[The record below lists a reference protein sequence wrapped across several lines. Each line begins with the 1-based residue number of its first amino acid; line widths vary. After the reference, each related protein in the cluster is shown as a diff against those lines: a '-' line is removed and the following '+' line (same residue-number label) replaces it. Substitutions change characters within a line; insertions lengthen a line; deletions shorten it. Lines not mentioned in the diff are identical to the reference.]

1 MYKVILALLL
11 TTTATYGQSTTGNP
25 FSPDDDYLS
34 VYQKA
39 DDKVK
44 DSLASARLVF
54 PERAVIVATVDSAVY
69 SEDSYISGGTTVF
82 CEGIVVGLKF
92 TSRIRNKDYILF
104 KTVKANTALDGG
116 SKNATYVTGAY
127 IIPLSWWNSNIT
139 VTPTWEQYQYI
150 LKTFPI
156 KTD

>member
-1 MYKVILALLL
+1 MYRFVLGLLL
-11 TTTATYGQSTTGNP
+11 ISTTAHSQSTTGNP

-39 DDKVK
+39 DNSIK
-44 DSLASARLVF
+44 DSLATARLVF
-54 PERAVIVATVDSAVY
+54 PERVIIAPKVDSAVY
-69 SEDSYISGGTTVF
+69 SEDSYVSGGTTVF
-82 CEGIVVGLKF
+82 CEGVVVGLKF
-92 TSRIRNKDYILF
+92 TSRIRNKDYVLF

-116 SKNATYVTGAY
+116 SKNGNYTTGAY
-127 IIPLSWWNSNIT
+127 VIPLSWWNANIT
-139 VTPTWEQYQYI
+139 VYPTWEQYQYI